1 MVLTQ
6 SAVDLMGFGDS
17 GQRFIMVMTVIRDR
31 ARRLFPW
38 LDSHRTAPG
47 LTQSHG
53 GTSAPLSPAP
63 TQINI
68 APIVVESPLENRA
81 ISTPLSAQERR
92 ARAAVVR
99 GLMHARQCRFL
110 LAHEAFAEGLAMDPA
125 LDLVAVPTF
134 WQMPRGGQE
143 AAVRAYETVGRIRD
157 AATLAA
163 TIRRTFTPRAL
174 PVRPH
179 MRGAAPANGQN

>member
-6 SAVDLMGFGDS
+6 PAVDLMGFGDS
-17 GQRFIMVMTVIRDR
+17 GQRLIVAMTVIRDR

-38 LDSHRTAPG
+38 LASHGTAPG

-53 GTSAPLSPAP
+53 ETSAPVSPAAAQVDVSP
-63 TQINI
+63 M
-68 APIVVESPLENRA
+68 VVESPLENRV
-81 ISTPLSAQERR
+81 ISTPLNPQERR

-125 LDLVAVPTF
+125 LDLIAVPTF

-174 PVRPH
+174 PVRHH
-179 MRGAAPANGQN
+179 MRGAAPVNGQN